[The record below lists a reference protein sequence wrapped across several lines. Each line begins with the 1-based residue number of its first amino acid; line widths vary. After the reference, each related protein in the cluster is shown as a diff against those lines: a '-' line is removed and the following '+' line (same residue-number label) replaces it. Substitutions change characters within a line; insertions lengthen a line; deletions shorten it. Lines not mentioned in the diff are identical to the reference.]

1 MSEVKE
7 ENVFPQEAKSRNEWL
22 AGVIDMLPLSLA
34 VLPWG
39 ILAGSMAVEAGLS
52 LSESIAMS
60 ALVYAGAAQL
70 VSLTMMKAGIGMV
83 TILVSV
89 FFITMQHLLY
99 GLTLRKHI
107 VVLPFRLRVFLGF
120 LSTDELFALTGHQTK
135 EQFSVPYAIG
145 AAFSFY
151 VFWNLFSLIGIFI
164 ANAVPDLSKF
174 HLDFSIVATFI
185 AIVVPMVKKLSTLV
199 GVLTSLF
206 LSMLFAYWKVPGA
219 IILSG
224 LIGMFFAVF
233 VSRVSGE
240 TREQQE

>member
-1 MSEVKE
+1 MSEINE
-7 ENVFPQEAKSRNEWL
+7 ESVFRQEKKRRNEWL

-39 ILAGSMAVEAGLS
+39 ILAGSMAVDAGLS
-52 LSESIAMS
+52 IPESIAMS

-70 VSLTMMKAGIGMV
+70 VSLTMMKAGVGLV

-89 FFITMQHLLY
+89 FFITIQHLLY

-135 EQFSVPYAIG
+135 EQFTVPYAIG
-145 AAFSFY
+145 AALSFY

-164 ANAVPDLSKF
+164 ANMVPDLSQF

-185 AIVVPMVKKLSTLV
+185 AIVVPMVKTLSTLV

-206 LSMLFAYWKVPGA
+206 LSMLFSYWALPGA

-224 LIGMFFAVF
+224 LSGMFIAVF
-233 VSRVSGE
+233 VSRL
-240 TREQQE
+240 RKEQA